1 MTAQPWETPIAR
13 LEGAFEQVSKRLD
26 SIDRRLDGVDKRFD
40 GIDKR
45 FDGMDKRFDSM
56 DRRFDSV
63 DRRFNGMDRKIDEN
77 FRATIGWMLGQTA
90 VLLAAL
96 AAVAYTLHR

>member
-13 LEGAFEQVSKRLD
+13 LEGAFEQVGKRLD
-26 SIDRRLDGVDKRFD
+26 SIDRRLDG
-40 GIDKR
+40 
-45 FDGMDKRFDSM
+45 M
-56 DRRFDSV
+56 DRRFESV
-63 DRRFNGMDRKIDEN
+63 DRRFDGIDRKIDEN

>member
-13 LEGAFEQVSKRLD
+13 LEGAFEQVGKRLD
-26 SIDRRLDGVDKRFD
+26 SIDRRLDG
-40 GIDKR
+40 I
-45 FDGMDKRFDSM
+45 
-56 DRRFDSV
+56 DRRFESV
-63 DRRFNGMDRKIDEN
+63 DRRFDGVDRKIDEN

>member
-13 LEGAFEQVSKRLD
+13 LEGAFEQVGKRLD
-26 SIDRRLDGVDKRFD
+26 SINRRLDGVDKRFD
-40 GIDKR
+40 SVDKH
-45 FDGMDKRFDSM
+45 FDSM
-56 DRRFDSV
+56 DRRFDSM
-63 DRRFNGMDRKIDEN
+63 DRRFSGMDRKIDEN

>member
-40 GIDKR
+40 S
-45 FDGMDKRFDSM
+45 MDRRFDSM
-56 DRRFDSV
+56 DRRFS
-63 DRRFNGMDRKIDEN
+63 GMDRKIDEN

-96 AAVAYTLHR
+96 AAIAYTLHH

>member
-13 LEGAFEQVSKRLD
+13 LEGAFEQVGKRLD
-26 SIDRRLDGVDKRFD
+26 SIDRRLDG
-40 GIDKR
+40 I
-45 FDGMDKRFDSM
+45 
-56 DRRFDSV
+56 DRRFESV
-63 DRRFNGMDRKIDEN
+63 DRRFDGVDRKIDEN

-90 VLLAAL
+90 ILLAAL

>member
-13 LEGAFEQVSKRLD
+13 LEGAFEQVGKRLD
-26 SIDRRLDGVDKRFD
+26 SIDRRLDG
-40 GIDKR
+40 I
-45 FDGMDKRFDSM
+45 
-56 DRRFDSV
+56 DRRFESV
-63 DRRFNGMDRKIDEN
+63 DRRFDGVDRKIDAN